1 MFSKARLDTLSDG
14 IFGVAMTLLILDVRL
29 PDDFH
34 PQDGA
39 ELLQGLLELWPKFL
53 PYVLSF
59 GVLGLR
65 WLANIEVRTRAEYVN
80 REYVNWWLLYHLLIT
95 CVPFTTIVVGRFAH
109 LAPAIWLY
117 AGHTL
122 SDRRGRP
129 SSGPHHAASGA
140 GRPSALPAD
149 VGDAADRLLA
159 AGDCASFVDPRV
171 ALWALALNFAG
182 PVIRRWST
190 RPAYRIE
197 PAARLC
203 RPSQWFAR
211 AAACPA
217 RRGIRMKNWLSFRAA
232 LALGL
237 AASLLALAAPAHAEK
252 RVALV
257 IGNNDYKN
265 VPKLQKAVNDART
278 MGDTLKQLGFS
289 VMVAEN
295 QTRQAFSETLLAFD
309 KAVEPGDTAFFFYAG
324 HGFEIA
330 GQNFLL
336 PTDVPA
342 ATEGQEELVRDASV
356 LADRVIERL
365 QNKKVRT
372 AILVFDAC
380 RNNPFERAGTR
391 AVAGGGGLAPMTQLP
406 EGVFSVF
413 SAGPRQTALD
423 RLSNNDDNP
432 NSVFTRTFAK
442 ELLQPGE
449 NLVQVAQHTRRIVS
463 EMAETVSHKQIPV
476 YFDQMVDDVFLNG
489 VAKGAGRGG
498 QEAQNR
504 PSRRSRSRRCRRCRC
519 RAPRP
524 RTTFRQRADRDVLPP
539 QWRLDRGVLDRRSDA
554 RDFLADGRCRRI
566 PRDRISR
573 HARSAHPQ
581 ADAQS
586 LDRACRRRAGGDH
599 PGPLCRHIRRIAGTV
614 SDQIRSGGGADPR
627 SAQDPRHDRDQL
639 AVVSRVQRAAG
650 LLHPSD
656 VVSLRDPR
664 GARRHRHARCRTRC

>member
-1 MFSKARLDTLSDG
+1 MRNW
-14 IFGVAMTLLILDVRL
+14 
-29 PDDFH
+29 
-34 PQDGA
+34 Q
-39 ELLQGLLELWPKFL
+39 
-53 PYVLSF
+53 SF
-59 GVLGLR
+59 G
-65 WLANIEVRTRAEYVN
+65 
-80 REYVNWWLLYHLLIT
+80 
-95 CVPFTTIVVGRFAH
+95 
-109 LAPAIWLY
+109 
-117 AGHTL
+117 
-122 SDRRGRP
+122 
-129 SSGPHHAASGA
+129 
-140 GRPSALPAD
+140 
-149 VGDAADRLLA
+149 
-159 AGDCASFVDPRV
+159 
-171 ALWALALNFAG
+171 
-182 PVIRRWST
+182 
-190 RPAYRIE
+190 
-197 PAARLC
+197 
-203 RPSQWFAR
+203 
-211 AAACPA
+211 
-217 RRGIRMKNWLSFRAA
+217 AA
-232 LALGL
+232 LRLGL
-237 AASLLALAAPAHAEK
+237 AASLLALAAPAYAEK

-295 QTRQAFSETLLAFD
+295 QNRQAFSETLLAFD
-309 KAVEPGDTAFFFYAG
+309 KAVQPGDTAFFFYAG

-449 NLVQVAQHTRRIVS
+449 NMVQVAQHTRRIVS

-489 VAKGAGRGG
+489 VAKGQSETPEETPRKLAKSGQAAAADRSTSAGFGAAHG
-498 QEAQNR
+498 AVE
-504 PSRRSRSRRCRRCRC
+504 
-519 RAPRP
+519 
-524 RTTFRQRADRDVLPP
+524 RQRQCADRRVLPS
-539 QWRLDRGVLDRRSDA
+539 QWRLERGVLDRRSDA
-554 RDFLADGRCRRI
+554 RDFVADG
-566 PRDRISR
+566 
-573 HARSAHPQ
+573 
-581 ADAQS
+581 
-586 LDRACRRRAGGDH
+586 GG
-599 PGPLCRHIRRIAGTV
+599 R
-614 SDQIRSGGGADPR
+614 
-627 SAQDPRHDRDQL
+627 
-639 AVVSRVQRAAG
+639 
-650 LLHPSD
+650 
-656 VVSLRDPR
+656 
-664 GARRHRHARCRTRC
+664 